1 MISAVNAASS
11 SGLFGF
17 FRCVERCWLDQ
28 LVKGSVTSLEEIAER
43 EGCSKRHVE
52 RTLSNAFLAPQI
64 IKAAVD
70 GHLPRGVNAKALVD
84 APVEWTQQWQ
94 ALGLQ
99 QG

>member
-1 MISAVNAASS
+1 M
-11 SGLFGF
+11 
-17 FRCVERCWLDQ
+17 D
-28 LVKGSVTSLEEIAER
+28 
-43 EGCSKRHVE
+43 
-52 RTLSNAFLAPQI
+52 AFLAPQI

-70 GHLPRGVNAKALVD
+70 GHLPRGVNARALVD

>member
-1 MISAVNAASS
+1 MTRTIRTAPVRTSGENIFFAV
-11 SGLFGF
+11 
-17 FRCVERCWLDQ
+17 VIMD
-28 LVKGSVTSLEEIAER
+28 
-43 EGCSKRHVE
+43 
-52 RTLSNAFLAPQI
+52 AFLAPQI